1 MGENMNEHEIIK
13 RKKVEDDFIPVNE
26 NSYSEYYLKKKRTNE
41 YDYFSCEKSNKIVL
55 LDSWDFNF
63 CPFCGEKVK

>member
-1 MGENMNEHEIIK
+1 MNEHKIIK
-13 RKKVEDDFIPVNE
+13 RKKVENDFIPVDE